1 MHHGKVLPQRNLRPI
16 NRNPVERSWTE
27 ISMEIHNNNVH
38 LGFFFKQ
45 IYSLTYI
52 IPPLLNLKIYI

>member
-16 NRNPVERSWTE
+16 NRDPVERSWTE

-38 LGFFFKQ
+38 LGFFF
-45 IYSLTYI
+45 
-52 IPPLLNLKIYI
+52 